1 MKIVVDAMGGDNA
14 PEEIVKG
21 ALMAAQEFGVKI
33 VLTGD
38 GDTILRVTESMGH
51 RELPEGV
58 EITHAPEVVTMEDD
72 PAMAVRVKP
81 ESSMAVGLQLLADGM
96 ADAMV
101 SAGNTGAL
109 LTGATLIVR
118 RIRGVRRACLA
129 PYFPNGSG
137 GGTLVADCGA
147 NVECKPEYLLQ
158 FAYMGSYYMESV
170 MGVPDPRIGLL
181 NIGTEETK
189 GTELQKEAYKLLM
202 QAAEK
207 GDLNFIGNVEARD
220 TMTGVCDVLV
230 CDGYSGNILLKA
242 VEGTGR
248 YLLNSLKGILTKN
261 LKTKLAAALVKN
273 DIKEMKKL
281 IDPSEVGGTALLG
294 IASPVIKAHGSSN
307 AYAIRSAIKQAIT
320 TVNAGVCADIQD
332 NVKRMKL
339 KTQEA

>member
-1 MKIVVDAMGGDNA
+1 MKIVIDAMGGDNA
-14 PEEIVKG
+14 PQEIVKG
-21 ALMAAQEFGVKI
+21 ALMAAKEFGVHI
-33 VLTGD
+33 ILTGD

-81 ESSMAVGLQLLADGM
+81 ESSMAVGLQLVAEGS

-129 PYFPNGSG
+129 PYFPNASG

-189 GTELQKEAYKLLM
+189 GTELQKESYKLLVN
-202 QAAEK
+202 ARDK

-230 CDGYSGNILLKA
+230 CDGYAGNILLKA

-248 YLLNSLKGILTKN
+248 YLLSSLKDIFKKN
-261 LKTKLAAALVKN
+261 LKTKLAAALVMN
-273 DIKEMKKL
+273 DVKEMKKL

-294 IASPVIKAHGSSN
+294 ISSPVIKAHGSSN
-307 AYAIRSAIKQAIT
+307 AYAIRSAVKQAIT

-332 NVKRMKL
+332 NVRRMKAQG
-339 KTQEA
+339 QEA